1 MSKKPRVGFIGAGRM
16 GRPMCG
22 HIVTGG
28 FTVTVYDPV
37 PEALSA
43 VETLGAARAS
53 SARAVAADSDVVI
66 VMPGF
71 FDEVA
76 NAILGDDG
84 LLAGASAGDVII
96 VASTITPAQ
105 AKSIAAECLSRGVDF
120 LDAPVCQG
128 ERGAEE
134 AYLLWLVGGDEKVL
148 ERVRPILQTC
158 GSDIFHLGDVGAG
171 MVGKAINNM
180 LLWAA
185 LTADH
190 EALDLA
196 ERHGVK
202 PEVLIPALRSPAAPT
217 GRWRNGRTCTESRG
231 RTRTCSSS
239 WKWPTRQGSAFRLP
253 ACYASESSRSCRR
266 RASARISSDDFYRP
280 EVRIGSDG

>member
-1 MSKKPRVGFIGAGRM
+1 MSQKPRVGFIGAGRM

-22 HIVTGG
+22 HIVKGG
-28 FTVTVYDPV
+28 FEVTVHDPF
-37 PEALSA
+37 PEALAA
-43 VETLGAARAS
+43 VEKLGAS
-53 SARAVAADSDVVI
+53 TTNSARDVAVASDVVI

-76 NAILGDDG
+76 ESISGDDG
-84 LLAGASAGDVII
+84 LLAGASPGDVII

-105 AKSIAAECLSRGVDF
+105 AKTLATACQSQGVDF

-134 AYLLWLVGGDEKVL
+134 AYLLWFVGGDEKVL

-158 GSDIFHLGDVGAG
+158 GTDIFHLGDVGAG

-190 EALDLA
+190 EALDIA
-196 ERHGVK
+196 ERHGVMR
-202 PEVLIPALRSPAAPT
+202 EDLIPALLLSSGKNWPLEKWKDMHRIPWAHKDMLIVLEMADQVGLSVPLAGLLRERVKPLMMAA
-217 GRWRNGRTCTESRG
+217 GIEADLIR
-231 RTRTCSSS
+231 
-239 WKWPTRQGSAFRLP
+239 
-253 ACYASESSRSCRR
+253 
-266 RASARISSDDFYRP
+266 
-280 EVRIGSDG
+280 

>member
-1 MSKKPRVGFIGAGRM
+1 MSEKPRVGFIGAGRM

-22 HIVTGG
+22 HIINGG
-28 FTVTVYDPV
+28 FQVTVYDPV
-37 PEALSA
+37 AEALAA
-43 VETLGAARAS
+43 VEKLGASTAA
-53 SARAVAADSDVVI
+53 SAREVAAASDVVF

-76 NAILGDDG
+76 EAILGHDG
-84 LLAGASAGDVII
+84 LLAGASAGDVIV
-96 VASTITPAQ
+96 VASTITPAE
-105 AKSIAAECLSRGVDF
+105 AKTLAAECKAKGVEF

-134 AYLLWLVGGDEKVL
+134 AYLLWLIGGDEKVL
-148 ERVRPILQTC
+148 ERARPVMETC
-158 GSDIFHLGDVGAG
+158 GTDIFHLGDVGAG

-202 PEVLIPALRSPAAPT
+202 PERLIPALLRSSGTNWPL
-217 GRWRNGRTCTESRG
+217 EK
-231 RTRTCSSS
+231 
-239 WKWPTRQGSAFRLP
+239 WKDMHRIPWAHKDMLIVLEMADQAGVSVPLAGLLREKVKPLMQEAGISADLIR
-253 ACYASESSRSCRR
+253 
-266 RASARISSDDFYRP
+266 
-280 EVRIGSDG
+280 

>member
-1 MSKKPRVGFIGAGRM
+1 
-16 GRPMCG
+16 MCG
-22 HIVTGG
+22 HIVKGG
-28 FTVTVYDPV
+28 FEVTVHDPV

-43 VETLGAARAS
+43 VERLGASTAG
-53 SARAVAADSDVVI
+53 SAREVAGASDVVI

-71 FDEVA
+71 YDEVA
-76 NAILGDDG
+76 ESILGADG
-84 LLAGASAGDVII
+84 LLAGASTGDVIV

-105 AKSIAAECLSRGVDF
+105 AKTLAAECHSRGVDF

-134 AYLLWLVGGDEKVL
+134 AYLLWLIGGNEKVL

-158 GSDIFHLGDVGAG
+158 GSDIFHLGEVGAG

-196 ERHGVK
+196 ERHGIK
-202 PEVLIPALRSPAAPT
+202 PERLIPALLRSSGANWPL
-217 GRWRNGRTCTESRG
+217 EK
-231 RTRTCSSS
+231 
-239 WKWPTRQGSAFRLP
+239 WKDMHRIPWAHKDMLIVLEMADHVGVSVPLAGLLREKVKPLMQEAGISADLIR
-253 ACYASESSRSCRR
+253 
-266 RASARISSDDFYRP
+266 
-280 EVRIGSDG
+280 